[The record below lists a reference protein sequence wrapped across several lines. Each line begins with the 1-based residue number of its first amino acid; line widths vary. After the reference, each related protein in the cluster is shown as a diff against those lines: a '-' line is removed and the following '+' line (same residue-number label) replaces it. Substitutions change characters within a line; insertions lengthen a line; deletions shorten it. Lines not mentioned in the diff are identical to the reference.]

1 MPIYTYQCPL
11 CDKVE
16 DILVP
21 MEQRNDRIVH
31 SCGSA
36 MVRQMSLPLPPII
49 RRTGKGM
56 ALDSLNSGNTFPN
69 RYYKQN
75 AEKMAAA
82 GLEKPAKRVW

>member
-1 MPIYTYQCPL
+1 MPFYTYKCPL

-21 MEQRNDRIVH
+21 MEQRNNRIVH

-49 RRTGKGM
+49 KVTGNEM
-56 ALDSLNSGNTFPN
+56 ASAMLNSHATDYMKPEH
-69 RYYKQN
+69 RK
-75 AEKMAAA
+75 AAA
-82 GLEKPAKRVW
+82 KDLGR